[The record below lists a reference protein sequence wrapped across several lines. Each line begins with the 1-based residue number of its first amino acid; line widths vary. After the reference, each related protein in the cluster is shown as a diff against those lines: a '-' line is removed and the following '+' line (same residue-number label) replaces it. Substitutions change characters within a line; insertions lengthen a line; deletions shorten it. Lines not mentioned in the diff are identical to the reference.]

1 MSAILVLLA
10 LCFFSLLIIMCPSL
24 NDVLF
29 VTQVIW
35 QIPENL
41 VFLFLCLISLE
52 DSSHNCSKFHINIKY
67 YKILSHRVGFSA
79 STFNIA

>member
-10 LCFFSLLIIMCPSL
+10 LFFFSLLIIMCPSL

-41 VFLFLCLISLE
+41 VFFF
-52 DSSHNCSKFHINIKY
+52 SS
-67 YKILSHRVGFSA
+67 V
-79 STFNIA
+79 